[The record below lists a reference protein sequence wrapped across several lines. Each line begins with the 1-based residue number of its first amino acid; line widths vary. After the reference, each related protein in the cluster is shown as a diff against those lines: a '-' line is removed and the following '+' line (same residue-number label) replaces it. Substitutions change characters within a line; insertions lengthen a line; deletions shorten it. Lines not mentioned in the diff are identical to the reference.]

1 MPVRSALYLGNSFPT
16 TLDLETGPDWKPLE
30 AVARL
35 VRQSRELPQFHP
47 GEFMY
52 MATLHAV
59 RPQVNIH
66 LYKHYDTRHCL
77 NLDDGGH
84 AYAFEHR
91 PNEKRP
97 PNFGGRYRRYRSLV
111 DAIDRLD
118 LQAFETENLY
128 RSFPPEEWHTS
139 AWV

>member
-1 MPVRSALYLGNSFPT
+1 MPVRSALYSGNSFPT

-35 VRQSRELPQFHP
+35 VRQSPELPQFHP

-59 RPQVNIH
+59 RQRVAIH
-66 LYKHYDTRHCL
+66 LYKHIDTRHYL

-91 PNEKRP
+91 PTENHS
-97 PNFGGRYRRYRSLV
+97 PNFGGRYRRYRNLI
-111 DAIDRLD
+111 DAIDGLD
-118 LQAFETENLY
+118 LQAFETGNLF
-128 RSFPPEEWHTS
+128 RSFPPSEWHTA
-139 AWV
+139 AWA